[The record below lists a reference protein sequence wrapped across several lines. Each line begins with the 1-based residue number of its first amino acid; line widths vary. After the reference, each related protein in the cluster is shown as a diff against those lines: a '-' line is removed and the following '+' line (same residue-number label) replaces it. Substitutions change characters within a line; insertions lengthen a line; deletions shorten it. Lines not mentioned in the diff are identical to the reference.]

1 MAQQATFTWTNPAAA
16 VARFQEIG
24 FEPAHI
30 VVMAISGTSTRF
42 EWNDQ
47 MPAAAYYNSKTDTYT
62 TTNGFTY
69 VSNAGPA
76 VFGSA
81 VSAFTNANPGVITV
95 ADGSKFRVGDVINVT
110 QLADDG
116 AGTDTLNGQYTI
128 ASIAGNALTTTT
140 NTTGY
145 SAYVSG
151 GVVYVYERLDINDDL
166 QPVINDNSTSVGVTL
181 GTGVVGGNSQ
191 VMVMTVWGK
200 NNVT

>member
-30 VVMAISGTSTRF
+30 EVIGISGTTAHYV
-42 EWNDQ
+42 WNDQ
-47 MPAAAYYNSKTDTYT
+47 MPAGSYYNSKADTYT

-81 VSAFTNANPGVITV
+81 VSAFTLANPGVITV
-95 ADGSKFRVGDVINVT
+95 ADGSKFRVGDVINVS
-110 QLADDG
+110 QLADSG

-128 ASIAGNALTTTT
+128 ASISGNALTTST

-151 GVVYVYERLDINDDL
+151 GYVYVYEREDINGDL
-166 QPVINDNSTSVGVTL
+166 QPVVNDNSTSVGVTL
-181 GTGVVGGNSQ
+181 GTGVVGANSQ